1 MVYQYNYPRA
11 AVTVDAIVFGV
22 DGGAWQVLL
31 VERAQEPFKGTYAI
45 PGGFVDMDETL
56 EQAALRE
63 LAEETGITLDR
74 MEQLMAFDAVD
85 RDPRGRTITMA
96 HYAVVAV
103 KDHGIKAGSDAKS
116 ARWFPVN
123 NLPTLAFDHADILK
137 VAIGRVVDKDGA

>member
-1 MVYQYNYPRA
+1 M
-11 AVTVDAIVFGV
+11 
-22 DGGAWQVLL
+22 
-31 VERAQEPFKGTYAI
+31 ERAQEPFKGTYAI
-45 PGGFVDMDETL
+45 PGGVVDMDETL

-103 KDHGIKAGSDAKS
+103 KDHRIKAGSDAKS

-123 NLPTLAFDHADILK
+123 NLPTLAFDHTDILK